1 MPRLAQARPESNTTM
16 KCESCGNELTGGAII
31 CRVCNHNNALRIN
44 QQRQSRLQPQR
55 AARPQEP
62 LPRRAADARPNA
74 ARNAA
79 PMTELPKIVPR
90 KDDDANL
97 IRFPAASTKQPAAPQ
112 PAPKPQPAIRSQVVV
127 EDDSDLAAYPPWRAE
142 LREKV
147 RQAREKRNTGELVA
161 PAVLSGVADDA
172 ELDRNPIVE
181 SALKRIRWADHSSTI
196 KSAKNGSGRQ
206 VERGAALAQVAQ
218 AELEAEAKIK
228 PEPRPQPVAEP
239 RPEPRFTAPRPANN
253 AAAPAINRQPVNQV
267 EARTLTPKV
276 NQPTIARPEL
286 KSSPSFD
293 SKILTPRAKPQT
305 TTEARTETRYGRRGT
320 EPPVIKRAP
329 ETPPIKPDKQ
339 VETQI
344 IEISMAPEVMPFPEA
359 EPASL
364 WTRTLAGACDF
375 EIIAAAYLPIFGA
388 YATLDTS
395 LGRES
400 FFIML
405 ALLSTGMFFYQTLML
420 MVAGRTTGMALLNL
434 ELLNTDDD
442 SLPVTRRQK
451 MLRAWAG
458 TIAFLCPPLNLLVTK
473 SNTFQRSLPDLIS
486 GTTVAKR

>member
-1 MPRLAQARPESNTTM
+1 MM

-31 CRVCNHNNALRIN
+31 CRVCNHNNALRIK
-44 QQRQSRLQPQR
+44 QSRLQPQR
-55 AARPQEP
+55 AARLQEP
-62 LPRRAADARPNA
+62 LPRRAADARPNPSRSA
-74 ARNAA
+74 SL
-79 PMTELPKIVPR
+79 MTELPKIVPR
-90 KDDDANL
+90 KDDDVNL
-97 IRFPAASTKQPAAPQ
+97 IRFPAASTKQPAATQ
-112 PAPKPQPAIRSQVVV
+112 PAPKPQPAMRAHAAV
-127 EDDSDLAAYPPWRAE
+127 ETESDVAAYPPWRAE

-147 RQAREKRNTGELVA
+147 RQVRERRNTGELAA
-161 PAVLSGVADDA
+161 PAIQGGPADDA

-181 SALKRIRWADHSSTI
+181 SALKRIRWAEHAPAIRVT
-196 KSAKNGSGRQ
+196 NNGRQ
-206 VERGAALAQVAQ
+206 VARGAALAQL
-218 AELEAEAKIK
+218 AEAEPEVEAKIK
-228 PEPRPQPVAEP
+228 PEPR
-239 RPEPRFTAPRPANN
+239 TL
-253 AAAPAINRQPVNQV
+253 NQV
-267 EARTLTPKV
+267 ETRTLTPKV
-276 NQPTIARPEL
+276 TQPATKKPEP

-305 TTEARTETRYGRRGT
+305 ATESRTETWYGRRGT

-329 ETPPIKPDKQ
+329 EAPPIKPDKQ

-344 IEISMAPEVMPFPEA
+344 IEISLAPEVMPFPET

-375 EIIAAAYLPIFGA
+375 EIIAAAYLPLFGA

-405 ALLSTGMFFYQTLML
+405 ALLSTVTFVYQTVML
-420 MVAGRTTGMALLNL
+420 MVAGRTSGMALLNL
-434 ELLNTDDD
+434 DLFNTDDD

-451 MLRAWAG
+451 MLRAWAA
-458 TIAFLCPPLNLLVTK
+458 TIAFLLPPLNLLVTK
-473 SNTFQRSLPDLIS
+473 SNTFERSLPDLIS

>member
-1 MPRLAQARPESNTTM
+1 
-16 KCESCGNELTGGAII
+16 GGAII

-55 AARPQEP
+55 AARPPEP
-62 LPRRAADARPNA
+62 LPRRAADARPNP
-74 ARNAA
+74 ARSAS

-97 IRFPAASTKQPAAPQ
+97 IRFPATSAKQPATTQ
-112 PAPKPQPAIRSQVVV
+112 PAPKPQPAKRAQAVV
-127 EDDSDLAAYPPWRAE
+127 ENESDLAAYPPWRAE

-161 PAVLSGVADDA
+161 PTLPSDSTDDV

-181 SALKRIRWADHSSTI
+181 SALKRIRWADHSSAI
-196 KSAKNGSGRQ
+196 KTAQNGGGRQ
-206 VERGAALAQVAQ
+206 AERGAALGQVTQ
-218 AELEAEAKIK
+218 AEPEAEAKIK

-239 RPEPRFTAPRPANN
+239 RPEPRVTTPRPANN
-253 AAAPAINRQPVNQV
+253 AAAPAINRPPVNQV
-267 EARTLTPKV
+267 VTRTLTPKV
-276 NQPTIARPEL
+276 NRTATTKPEP
-286 KSSPSFD
+286 KSTPSFD
-293 SKILTPRAKPQT
+293 SKILTPPAKPRT
-305 TTEARTETRYGRRGT
+305 TAELRTETRYGRRGT

-344 IEISMAPEVMPFPEA
+344 IEISMAPEMMPFPEA

-375 EIIAAAYLPIFGA
+375 EIIATAYLPIFGA

-395 LGRES
+395 LGHES
-400 FFIML
+400 FFVML
-405 ALLSTGMFFYQTLML
+405 VLLSTATFFYQTLML

-442 SLPVTRRQK
+442 SMPVTRRQK
-451 MLRAWAG
+451 MLRAWAA
-458 TIAFLCPPLNLLVTK
+458 TIAFLLPPLNLLVTK
-473 SNTFQRSLPDLIS
+473 SNSFQRSLPDLIS

>member
-1 MPRLAQARPESNTTM
+1 M

-31 CRVCNHNNALRIN
+31 CRVCNHNNALRIK
-44 QQRQSRLQPQR
+44 QSRLQPQR
-55 AARPQEP
+55 ASRPQEP
-62 LPRRAADARPNA
+62 LPRRAADARPNPSRSA
-74 ARNAA
+74 SL
-79 PMTELPKIVPR
+79 MTELPKIVPR

-97 IRFPAASTKQPAAPQ
+97 IRFPAASPKQPANSQ
-112 PAPKPQPAIRSQVVV
+112 PAPKPQPAMRTQAAV
-127 EDDSDLAAYPPWRAE
+127 ESEADVAAYPPWRAQ

-161 PAVLSGVADDA
+161 PAILSGPDDDA
-172 ELDRNPIVE
+172 DLDRNPIVE
-181 SALKRIRWADHSSTI
+181 SALKRIRWADHTPTVPPTS
-196 KSAKNGSGRQ
+196 NGRQ
-206 VERGAALAQVAQ
+206 GARAAALAKL
-218 AELEAEAKIK
+218 AEPEPEVEVKVK

-239 RPEPRFTAPRPANN
+239 RHDSRVFAPKPTNN
-253 AAAPAINRQPVNQV
+253 VAAPATNRQPVDQV
-267 EARTLTPKV
+267 ETRTLTPKV
-276 NQPTIARPEL
+276 TQPTAKKPEP

-293 SKILTPRAKPQT
+293 SKILTPRPTPQT
-305 TTEARTETRYGRRGT
+305 TTESRTETRYGRRQT

-329 ETPPIKPDKQ
+329 EVPPIKPDKH

-344 IEISMAPEVMPFPEA
+344 IEISMAPEVMPFPET

-375 EIIAAAYLPIFGA
+375 EIIATAYLPLFGA

-405 ALLSTGMFFYQTLML
+405 ALLSTVTFVYQTVML
-420 MVAGRTTGMALLNL
+420 MVAGRTSGMALLNL
-434 ELLNTDDD
+434 DLLNTDDD

-451 MLRAWAG
+451 LLRAWAA

-473 SNTFQRSLPDLIS
+473 SNAFERSLPDLIS

>member
-1 MPRLAQARPESNTTM
+1 
-16 KCESCGNELTGGAII
+16 
-31 CRVCNHNNALRIN
+31 
-44 QQRQSRLQPQR
+44 
-55 AARPQEP
+55 
-62 LPRRAADARPNA
+62 
-74 ARNAA
+74 
-79 PMTELPKIVPR
+79 MTELPKIVPR

-97 IRFPAASTKQPAAPQ
+97 IRFPAASGKQPAAPQ
-112 PAPKPQPAIRSQVVV
+112 PAPKPQPAIRAQIAV
-127 EDDSDLAAYPPWRAE
+127 EDESDLAAYPPWRAE

-161 PAVLSGVADDA
+161 PAILSGADDDA
-172 ELDRNPIVE
+172 DLDRNPIVE
-181 SALKRIRWADHSSTI
+181 SALKRIRWADHSAAI
-196 KSAKNGSGRQ
+196 KTDKNGGGRQ
-206 VERGAALAQVAQ
+206 LERGTALAQVA
-218 AELEAEAKIK
+218 EAEPEAETKIK

-239 RPEPRFTAPRPANN
+239 RYDSRVFAPRPASN

-267 EARTLTPKV
+267 ETRTLTPKV
-276 NQPTIARPEL
+276 NRPATAKPEP
-286 KSSPSFD
+286 KFSPSFD

-305 TTEARTETRYGRRGT
+305 TTEARTETRYGRRRA

-329 ETPPIKPDKQ
+329 EVPPIKPDKQ

-364 WTRTLAGACDF
+364 WTRTLAAACDF

-395 LGRES
+395 LGHES

-405 ALLSTGMFFYQTLML
+405 VLLSTGMFFYQTLML

-442 SLPVTRRQK
+442 SLSVTRRQK

-458 TIAFLCPPLNLLVTK
+458 TIAFLLPPLNLLVTK
-473 SNTFQRSLPDLIS
+473 SNSFQRSLPDLIS
-486 GTTVAKR
+486 GTTVAKK

>member
-1 MPRLAQARPESNTTM
+1 MM

-31 CRVCNHNNALRIN
+31 CRACNHNNALRIKE
-44 QQRQSRLQPQR
+44 SRLQPQR
-55 AARPQEP
+55 AAHPQEP

-74 ARNAA
+74 SRHAS

-97 IRFPAASTKQPAAPQ
+97 IRFPAAPTKQPAAPQ
-112 PAPKPQPAIRSQVVV
+112 PAPKPQPAMRPQAVV
-127 EDDSDLAAYPPWRAE
+127 ESEADVAAYPAWRAE

-147 RQAREKRNTGELVA
+147 RQVRERRNTGELVA
-161 PAVLSGVADDA
+161 PAILSGADDDPD
-172 ELDRNPIVE
+172 LDRNPIVE
-181 SALKRIRWADHSSTI
+181 SALKRIRWADHSPASKT
-196 KSAKNGSGRQ
+196 ARNGGGRQ
-206 VERGAALAQVAQ
+206 VERGAALAQVAE
-218 AELEAEAKIK
+218 AEPEAEAKIK
-228 PEPRPQPVAEP
+228 PEPRLQPVAEP
-239 RPEPRFTAPRPANN
+239 RHDPRVFAPRPADNV
-253 AAAPAINRQPVNQV
+253 AAPAIKRQPVNQV
-267 EARTLTPKV
+267 EARTPTPKI
-276 NQPTIARPEL
+276 NQPATAKPEP

-293 SKILTPRAKPQT
+293 SKILTPPAKPRT
-305 TTEARTETRYGRRGT
+305 TAELRTETRYGRRET
-320 EPPVIKRAP
+320 EPPVVKRAP
-329 ETPPIKPDKQ
+329 EAPPIQTVRGPDKQ

-375 EIIAAAYLPIFGA
+375 EIIATAYLPIFGA
-388 YATLDTS
+388 YATLNTS

-400 FFIML
+400 FFVML
-405 ALLSTGMFFYQTLML
+405 ALLSTATFFYQILML

-451 MLRAWAG
+451 MLRAWAA
-458 TIAFLCPPLNLLVTK
+458 TIAFLLPPLNWLVTK
-473 SNTFQRSLPDLIS
+473 SNSFQRSLPDLIS
-486 GTTVAKR
+486 GTTVARR